1 MTPIQI
7 IQTICKL
14 LADSP
19 SLSSYVQMA
28 EESLDRCFFGKKYNY
43 AVAYK
48 ACHLFT
54 VCGGQSGIEG
64 SVAGLSSGA
73 VSGMSEGG
81 LSLNF
86 AVNQNGKD
94 SELKAT
100 KYGRMLLDLMKT
112 GLRMDVNRS
121 PFSVVCGGC

>member
-1 MTPIQI
+1 MTAVQI
-7 IQTICKL
+7 IQTICKP

-28 EESLDRCFFGKKYNY
+28 EESLDSCFFGKMYQH

-54 VCGGQSGIEG
+54 LYGATGIE
-64 SVAGLSSGA
+64 SSIAGIGSGA

-81 LSLNF
+81 LSISF
-86 AVNQNGKD
+86 ATPTKSD
-94 SELKAT
+94 DELIST
-100 KYGRMLLDLMKT
+100 KYGRMLRKLMNS
-112 GLRMDVNRS
+112 GLRMNVNTN
-121 PFSVVCGGC
+121 PLGGCC

>member
-1 MTPIQI
+1 MTAVQI
-7 IQTICKL
+7 IQTICKP

-28 EESLDRCFFGKKYNY
+28 EESLDSCFFGKMYQH

-54 VCGGQSGIEG
+54 LYGATGIE
-64 SVAGLSSGA
+64 SSIAGIGSGA

-81 LSLNF
+81 LSISF
-86 AVNQNGKD
+86 ATPAKND
-94 SELKAT
+94 DELIST
-100 KYGRMLLDLMKT
+100 KYGRMLRKLMNF
-112 GLRMDVNRS
+112 GLRMNVNTN
-121 PFSVVCGGC
+121 PLGGCC